1 MRLYKM
7 EFFKLFQNK
16 IFKIG
21 MLATTGLLF
30 LYFWFAEVG
39 GEIATVD
46 GKFYSGY
53 EAVQMNRKITEEFEG
68 DLTDEKVNQIIEKYG
83 LPTKF
88 EENMPGWR
96 DGNFLNDFVS
106 SIVIRDSRFVNEF
119 HILKATC
126 KFCTRLSTFVMTF
139 PFFPLLL

>member
-7 EFFKLFQNK
+7 ELFKLFQNK

-53 EAVQMNRKITEEFEG
+53 EAVQMNRKIG
-68 DLTDEKVNQIIEKYG
+68 LTRRFGKRQIQVWIRPSAWIRWWLRVILQRK
-83 LPTKF
+83 LLVKK
-88 EENMPGWR
+88 MR
-96 DGNFLNDFVS
+96 LGNCV
-106 SIVIRDSRFVNEF
+106 
-119 HILKATC
+119 
-126 KFCTRLSTFVMTF
+126 
-139 PFFPLLL
+139 

>member
-7 EFFKLFQNK
+7 ELFKLFQNK

-46 GKFYSGY
+46 GKF
-53 EAVQMNRKITEEFEG
+53 I
-68 DLTDEKVNQIIEKYG
+68 
-83 LPTKF
+83 P
-88 EENMPGWR
+88 
-96 DGNFLNDFVS
+96 
-106 SIVIRDSRFVNEF
+106 
-119 HILKATC
+119 
-126 KFCTRLSTFVMTF
+126 VMKQCR
-139 PFFPLLL
+139 

>member
-7 EFFKLFQNK
+7 ELFKLFQNK

-21 MLATTGLLF
+21 MLAATGLLF

-53 EAVQMNRKITEEFEG
+53 EAVQMNRKIG
-68 DLTDEKVNQIIEKYG
+68 LTRRFGKRQIRHSIRPSEWIRWWLRVILQRR
-83 LPTKF
+83 LPAKRT
-88 EENMPGWR
+88 
-96 DGNFLNDFVS
+96 
-106 SIVIRDSRFVNEF
+106 
-119 HILKATC
+119 
-126 KFCTRLSTFVMTF
+126 LSDN
-139 PFFPLLL
+139 

>member
-7 EFFKLFQNK
+7 ELFKLFQNK

-53 EAVQMNRKITEEFEG
+53 EAVQMNRK
-68 DLTDEKVNQIIEKYG
+68 
-83 LPTKF
+83 
-88 EENMPGWR
+88 NM
-96 DGNFLNDFVS
+96 DCLQK
-106 SIVIRDSRFVNEF
+106 
-119 HILKATC
+119 LKKIC
-126 KFCTRLSTFVMTF
+126 QGGEMETF
-139 PFFPLLL
+139 

>member
-7 EFFKLFQNK
+7 ELFKLFQNK

-53 EAVQMNRKITEEFEG
+53 EAVRS
-68 DLTDEKVNQIIEKYG
+68 L
-83 LPTKF
+83 
-88 EENMPGWR
+88 
-96 DGNFLNDFVS
+96 VS
-106 SIVIRDSRFVNEF
+106 SSDIPYSVPWS
-119 HILKATC
+119 AG
-126 KFCTRLSTFVMTF
+126 
-139 PFFPLLL
+139 

>member
-7 EFFKLFQNK
+7 ELFKLFQNK

-39 GEIATVD
+39 GEISTVD

-68 DLTDEKVNQIIEKYG
+68 DLK
-83 LPTKF
+83 
-88 EENMPGWR
+88 NMVYLQNLRKICQG
-96 DGNFLNDFVS
+96 G
-106 SIVIRDSRFVNEF
+106 EME
-119 HILKATC
+119 
-126 KFCTRLSTFVMTF
+126 TF
-139 PFFPLLL
+139 